1 MSKSKDNLAQ
11 MQIHSEKYNFDIKI
25 KVINVCDTSS
35 HGDKTCAKY
44 GMTMSKDWQK
54 SYGPNTIPC
63 QKPNKFDLDVKIIS
77 GSWIYILSWW

>member
-44 GMTMSKDWQK
+44 GMTVKGLTKKLWSKHNPMSKTQ
-54 SYGPNTIPC
+54 
-63 QKPNKFDLDVKIIS
+63 
-77 GSWIYILSWW
+77 